1 MGLAEMIIAA
11 DTSAL
16 MAVILNEPERQ
27 SFIRA
32 LTAASA
38 VYISAP
44 TLLETLM
51 VAYGRRGNRAR
62 ALVRHVMDIS
72 SFQVVSADTAMAEL
86 AYDAF
91 EIYGKGSGHPAQLNF
106 GDTFSY
112 ALAKIKNVPLL
123 FKGDDFSRTDVQSCL
138 PVQCP

>member
-27 SFIRA
+27 SFIRV
-32 LTAASA
+32 LTAAST

-72 SFQVVSADTAMAEL
+72 SFQVIPDDKSMAEL

-106 GDTFSY
+106 GDTFRY
-112 ALAKIKNVPLL
+112 ALGTIKNVPLL
-123 FKGDDFSRTDVQSCL
+123 FKGDDFSRTDVQSAL
-138 PVQCP
+138 VGR

>member
-27 SFIRA
+27 SLIRA
-32 LTAASA
+32 LTAAST

-72 SFQVVSADTAMAEL
+72 SFQVVPADKSMAEL

-123 FKGDDFSRTDVQSCL
+123 FKGDDFSRTDVQSCM
-138 PVQCP
+138 PVQGQ

>member
-1 MGLAEMIIAA
+1 MGPAEMMIAA

-16 MAVILNEPERQ
+16 MAVILNEPERM
-27 SFIRA
+27 SFIGV
-32 LTAASA
+32 LTAATT

-44 TLLETLM
+44 TLVETLM

-62 ALVRHVMDIS
+62 ALVRHVMDIAT
-72 SFQVVSADTAMAEL
+72 FHVVPVDEHLAQL

-91 EIYGKGSGHPAQLNF
+91 EIYGKGSGHAAQLNF

-123 FKGDDFSRTDVQSCL
+123 FKGDDFSRTDVRGCAAA
-138 PVQCP
+138 

>member
-16 MAVILNEPERQ
+16 MAVILNEPERS
-27 SFIRA
+27 SFIRV
-32 LTAASA
+32 LTAAST

-72 SFQVVSADTAMAEL
+72 SFQVVAADESMIEL

-91 EIYGKGSGHPAQLNF
+91 EIYGKGSGHAAQLNF

-123 FKGDDFSRTDVQSCL
+123 FKGKDFSLTDMQGCSL
-138 PVQCP
+138 G